1 MKIPSLLC
9 ILVHLSTLPENGAWL
24 MAPSTK
30 MAPFTRPTR
39 SDSTGVRSFTRLNVD
54 VDIGGNLEEAQA
66 DEVFDESDDADAKV
80 YLKVRVD

>member
-1 MKIPSLLC
+1 
-9 ILVHLSTLPENGAWL
+9 
-24 MAPSTK
+24 
-30 MAPFTRPTR
+30 
-39 SDSTGVRSFTRLNVD
+39 VD